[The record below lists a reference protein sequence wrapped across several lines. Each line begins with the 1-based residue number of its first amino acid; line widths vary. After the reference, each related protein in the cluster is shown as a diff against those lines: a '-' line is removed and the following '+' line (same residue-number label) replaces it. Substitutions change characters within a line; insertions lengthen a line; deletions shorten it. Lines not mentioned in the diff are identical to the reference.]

1 MIWVHDINPVIL
13 HIWGPL
19 ALRWYPIAY
28 LLGFLAA
35 YLGMILLS
43 RKGLLPFTRRDV
55 DDLVFYAALGVI
67 IGGRL
72 GYVLF
77 YDLKAFL
84 SHPLAILKVY
94 EGGMSFHGGFI
105 GVLLAAWLFVR
116 QKKHGLWTVL
126 GSMAL
131 FAPVGLF
138 FGRIANFI
146 NGELWGKPTDG
157 SWGVIFPMAGIS
169 PRHPSQLYEALLEG
183 ALLFVILM
191 LTLRKTK
198 NIPLMGP
205 LFGIFYGLFR
215 FLVEFCREPDI
226 QLGYLLWGWVTMGQV
241 LSLFVILFS
250 LFVYLVF
257 IKKKEEAT

>member
-1 MIWVHDINPVIL
+1 VIWEHDINPVIL

-35 YLGMILLS
+35 YLGMRLLA
-43 RKGLLPFTRRDV
+43 RRGLLPFTRHDV
-55 DDLVFYAALGVI
+55 DDLVFEAALGVI

-84 SHPLAILKVY
+84 ADPLDILKVY

-105 GVLLAAWLFVR
+105 GVLIAAWLFAR
-116 QKKHGLWTVL
+116 KRRRDPWTVL
-126 GSMAL
+126 GSLAL
-131 FAPVGLF
+131 FAPMGLF

-183 ALLFVILM
+183 VLLFIIL
-191 LTLRKTK
+191 LFTLKKTR
-198 NIPLMGP
+198 NVPLLGP

-215 FLVEFCREPDI
+215 FIVEFWREPDI
-226 QLGYLLWGWVTMGQV
+226 QIGYLLWGWVTMGQV
-241 LSLFVILFS
+241 LSLAVILFS
-250 LFVYLVF
+250 LGVYMVF
-257 IKKKEEAT
+257 IKKKEETL